1 MLCGRGTLNG
11 ICYTCQYSGG
21 GTDNAKGFNGVTAS
35 PSPQISTLQE
45 AAVLGIA
52 KLATSLYKRYK
63 SKKEKEKEISFRYP
77 EKKDHYVITD
87 YTNEEDIVTTNDNS
101 REIKWY
107 TSDGKPVYYD

>member
-1 MLCGRGTLNG
+1 MSFDRCMLCGRGTLNG

-77 EKKDHYVITD
+77 EKK
-87 YTNEEDIVTTNDNS
+87 TTM
-101 REIKWY
+101 
-107 TSDGKPVYYD
+107 